1 MSTCCERQIY
11 VTEIMRRKC
20 VCQIVH
26 VLQCPLKPRE
36 RLRVWT
42 FVVIRGNWRTFSII
56 GQLVITCFELDTRHT
71 IKENNDENLWFRI
84 SCNFWAFYEPGQNIH
99 SVSFILLPLP
109 PWDFLSFSIAWDYLQ
124 QTVWSHFLQVVPQR
138 RREDRPLSHNNRLCR
153 LFWQS
158 CPH

>member
-1 MSTCCERQIY
+1 MNGRFIYLKICDESVYVKLFMYYSVPSNLGEVACVNICSDHRKLANILLHRTTCN
-11 VTEIMRRKC
+11 
-20 VCQIVH
+20 H
-26 VLQCPLKPRE
+26 L
-36 RLRVWT
+36 
-42 FVVIRGNWRTFSII
+42 
-56 GQLVITCFELDTRHT
+56 FELDTRHT
-71 IKENNDENLWFRI
+71 IKENNDENLWFII

-138 RREDRPLSHNNRLCR
+138 RREDRPLSRNNRLCR